1 MDYRWVWVGVS
12 VDDNGQSGFADK
24 SWSLAWIGIP
34 GFGLEWVWMIVAD
47 DVKVWSEIEVRL
59 AYPALSFTAN

>member
-1 MDYRWVWVGVS
+1 MDYRWIGVS

-34 GFGLEWVWMIVAD
+34 GFGLEWVWMVVAD